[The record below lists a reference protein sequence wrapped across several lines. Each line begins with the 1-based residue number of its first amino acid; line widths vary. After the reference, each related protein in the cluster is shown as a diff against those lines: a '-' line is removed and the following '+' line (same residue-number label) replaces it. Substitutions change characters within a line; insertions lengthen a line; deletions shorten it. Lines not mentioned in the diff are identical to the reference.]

1 MKRILWAGAFALVAG
16 GQALAA
22 DLPPPPPAPRA
33 PATYVPVAVPVYNWS
48 GIYIGVN
55 GGYGFGTSNWN
66 QPTFGSSGN
75 FNTTGWLAGGT
86 VGANYEFWGGAVLG
100 VEGDWDWTNLSGT
113 SGAGP
118 CTGAVGPGGPAATG
132 CQTNSNWLGTVRG
145 RAGWAFDRVLLYG
158 TGGAAFAPVK
168 ATATGTGLGT
178 DSNTEVGWTAGA
190 GLEFAF
196 APNWTAKAEY
206 LYVDLNNGTCIAACG
221 GATPPVSVKFTENVV
236 RAGINF
242 KFSPW

>member
-1 MKRILWAGAFALVAG
+1 MATPTAPSF
-16 GQALAA
+16 
-22 DLPPPPPAPRA
+22 PAS
-33 PATYVPVAVPVYNWS
+33 T
-48 GIYIGVN
+48 
-55 GGYGFGTSNWN
+55 T
-66 QPTFGSSGN
+66 GN

-100 VEGDWDWTNLSGT
+100 VEGDWDWTNLNGT

-118 CTGAVGPGGPAATG
+118 CMGSLPGGPPATG
-132 CQTNSNWLGTVRG
+132 CQTSSNWLGTVRG

-168 ATATGTGLGT
+168 ATVNRSGLRY

-206 LYVDLNNGTCIAACG
+206 LYVDLNNGTCMAACG
-221 GATPPVSVKFTENVV
+221 SAPASAIAAKFTENVV

>member
-48 GIYIGVN
+48 GIYIGAN

-66 QPTFGSSGN
+66 QPAFGSTGN
-75 FNTTGWLAGGT
+75 FNTNGWLAGGT

-113 SGAGP
+113 SRRWHLHRSSRAAGQRP
-118 CTGAVGPGGPAATG
+118 PAAKP
-132 CQTNSNWLGTVRG
+132 
-145 RAGWAFDRVLLYG
+145 
-158 TGGAAFAPVK
+158 AAI
-168 ATATGTGLGT
+168 G
-178 DSNTEVGWTAGA
+178 
-190 GLEFAF
+190 
-196 APNWTAKAEY
+196 
-206 LYVDLNNGTCIAACG
+206 
-221 GATPPVSVKFTENVV
+221 
-236 RAGINF
+236 
-242 KFSPW
+242 

>member
-1 MKRILWAGAFALVAG
+1 MKRILLVGVFALVAG

-33 PATYVPVAVPVYNWS
+33 PATYVPVVAPLYNWS
-48 GIYIGVN
+48 GIYIGAN
-55 GGYGFGTSNWN
+55 GGYGFGNSNWS
-66 QPTFGSSGN
+66 QTGVSTGN
-75 FNTTGWLAGGT
+75 FNTNGGLAGGT

-100 VEGDWDWTNLSGT
+100 VEGDWDWTNLNGS
-113 SGAGP
+113 SSAASCVAAGAGAGAAVTP
-118 CTGAVGPGGPAATG
+118 CKTA
-132 CQTNSNWLGTVRG
+132 SNWLSTVRG
-145 RAGWAFDRVLLYG
+145 RAGWAFDRVLVYG
-158 TGGAAFAPVK
+158 TGGAAFAPVQ
-168 ATATGTGLGT
+168 ASLTGSGLGT

-221 GATPPVSVKFTENVV
+221 GATPPVSVKFTENVI

-242 KFSPW
+242 KFNPW